1 MRKIGIK
8 AKLWAVVGI
17 LLVGILANSLA
28 SYILGTQNGQKLSQI
43 AEKVFPATQNSQ
55 QAFAGF
61 KNQTKLYM
69 DAVML
74 GEVENIKLAQAESDS
89 IQSSLGSIV
98 TDNAVSKDKI
108 IEINKLI
115 EEYKN
120 YTAKANKVYGTM
132 AGDSNT
138 GMTTEQAESM
148 AGAVAK
154 QKDEF
159 FARFET
165 LATDM
170 AGYLKS
176 SLAQVASNTNKL
188 NITLLVIAGS
198 LALVALAITWF
209 VISKSVIGPINTV
222 INQLCTAGQQLTEMS
237 GKIKTSAIVIKDG
250 TNEQVAGLEESS
262 ASLEEMSTMTEGNVT
277 KTKEANKH
285 VIKASNSSKSGIE
298 AMTRMNQAIQEINRS
313 SQETQAIVKTINEIA
328 FQTNLLALNAAVE
341 AARAGESG
349 KGFAVVAEEVRNLA
363 MRSAQAASS
372 TAQLIE
378 KSVQNAMSG
387 VSIVGEVGKSFE
399 AINESI
405 EFVAK
410 LEEEISIAYSEQAEG
425 IQQLNSAVSAID
437 KVTQTNACNVE
448 ESANAADEIDSQARI
463 MNEVVSQLVEL
474 VGTDK

>member
-1 MRKIGIK
+1 
-8 AKLWAVVGI
+8 
-17 LLVGILANSLA
+17 
-28 SYILGTQNGQKLSQI
+28 
-43 AEKVFPATQNSQ
+43 
-55 QAFAGF
+55 
-61 KNQTKLYM
+61 
-69 DAVML
+69 
-74 GEVENIKLAQAESDS
+74 
-89 IQSSLGSIV
+89 
-98 TDNAVSKDKI
+98 
-108 IEINKLI
+108 
-115 EEYKN
+115 
-120 YTAKANKVYGTM
+120 
-132 AGDSNT
+132 
-138 GMTTEQAESM
+138 
-148 AGAVAK
+148 
-154 QKDEF
+154 
-159 FARFET
+159 
-165 LATDM
+165 
-170 AGYLKS
+170 
-176 SLAQVASNTNKL
+176 QVASNTNKL
-188 NITLLVIAGS
+188 NITLLVVAGS

-222 INQLCTAGQQLTEMS
+222 INQLYTAGQQLTEMS

-262 ASLEEMSTMTEGNVT
+262 ASLEEMSTMTEGNVA

-285 VIKASNSSKSGIE
+285 VIKASNSSKNGIE

-463 MNEVVSQLVEL
+463 MNEVVNQLVEL